1 MKTTRVV
8 LVTAAGALL
17 LAPTAAAHVTL
28 NPRDAAADSFAKFDV
43 RVPNERPTADTIGV
57 TIRLPQGLTDV
68 SFQAKPGWR
77 RTVTMEKLANPV
89 TVEGEQVTERV
100 ATVNWSGGTIAP
112 GEFDEFGISA
122 HVPNTPGRV
131 LVFPALQTYTGGEVV
146 RWIGAPDADEPAPR
160 VQVTAAGGGTN
171 AAPTQAAA
179 DEGDD
184 GDDRSDLALGLAI
197 AGLAAGV
204 IALGVALFRGR
215 RAA

>member
-1 MKTTRVV
+1 MKISRLV
-8 LVTAAGALL
+8 LVTAGGALL

-28 NPRDAAADSFAKFDV
+28 NPRDAVADSFAKFDV

-57 TIRLPQGLTDV
+57 TVRLPQGLTDV

-77 RTVTMEKLANPV
+77 RTVTMQKLAKPI

-100 ATVNWSGGTIAP
+100 ATVSWSGGTIAP

-146 RWIGAPDADEPAPR
+146 RWIGSPDADEPAPR
-160 VQVTAAGGGTN
+160 VQVTAAGGTN

-179 DEGDD
+179 EEGAD
-184 GDDRSDLALGLAI
+184 GDDRSYLALGLAI